1 MPLMPVIL
9 FILSTFGMTA
19 MTHNAAQAEVH
30 KAWTRG
36 LEWSGVSH
44 LSFLLS
50 PIYNIFLLI

>member
-1 MPLMPVIL
+1 
-9 FILSTFGMTA
+9 

-36 LEWSGVSH
+36 LEWSGVRH

-50 PIYNIFLLI
+50 PIHNIFY